1 MSRFSS
7 RQHTAAATQLNV
19 MRSKR
24 TTPSRTPWKLHR
36 ENCYCVV
43 YINEVEHANHYLSS
57 VSCITFTN
65 VTFQVLTYNT
75 PLCGIGQYT
84 DETVVI
90 RKEARRQQAE
100 LILQEVNDKSVKV
113 CSMKLP
119 AQKLILLVTTV
130 CWCHFALTMPL
141 LLGHVCSNIYE
152 MFTSASRQHA
162 TLMSTWS

>member
-7 RQHTAAATQLNV
+7 RQHTAATTQLNV

-36 ENCYCVV
+36 EYCYCVV

-65 VTFQVLTYNT
+65 VTFQVLTYNNRCVALDST
-75 PLCGIGQYT
+75 PMKLLLS
-84 DETVVI
+84 
-90 RKEARRQQAE
+90 RRQQAE